1 MRGVPIQKIFLFFS
15 QLLYHLA
22 HSLIASHINSH
33 SNTNTGLIANNNIS
47 NAIRGLMNNI
57 IINNNNNNII
67 ICFSLYLIEQQGIE
81 PYTTLV
87 HHVLYS
93 SSMDYTPL
101 SLGLDLHQYSL
112 AQGATY
118 HYYLHQVLLYASYV
132 KGSLTYNK
140 IKEKEI

>member
-1 MRGVPIQKIFLFFS
+1 
-15 QLLYHLA
+15 
-22 HSLIASHINSH
+22 
-33 SNTNTGLIANNNIS
+33 
-47 NAIRGLMNNI
+47 MNNI

-67 ICFSLYLIEQQGIE
+67 ILFSHYLIEQQGIE

-87 HHVLYS
+87 HHITLTAVLYS
-93 SSMDYTPL
+93 CAKLSTSSMDYTPL